1 MPSTSRCTDWQR
13 CSRCHLGLS
22 HPRVRQFL
30 LGDPGS
36 GDSSTIAEQRL
47 SNPAL
52 TQDEQAY
59 VAELLEGL
67 SAYPAYYAHMGV
79 INQAGPAPVDLSLP
93 EPVDPEEVRRR
104 IDAGQWVVDL
114 RNRTA
119 FAAGHLSGT
128 LGFELSGSF
137 VTYLGWLH
145 RWGEPLTLIGE
156 TLDQIAEARRELVR
170 IGVDH
175 LDGAATGNID
185 DLRAGS
191 TLRCYRTAGFA
202 DLAETLG
209 SGEDFVVLDVRQ
221 RQEHDT
227 SRIPG
232 AINIPL
238 HLLADRLHELP
249 DMPIWVH
256 CGSGYRASIAA
267 SIIDREGASW
277 CSSMT
282 STAPR
287 TPWAS
292 PPHDNPPTQRD
303 HGRPAAPISATWLN
317 CIRRKANRSP
327 SAFH

>member
-1 MPSTSRCTDWQR
+1 MGRTTD
-13 CSRCHLGLS
+13 
-22 HPRVRQFL
+22 
-30 LGDPGS
+30 
-36 GDSSTIAEQRL
+36 
-47 SNPAL
+47 
-52 TQDEQAY
+52 
-59 VAELLEGL
+59 
-67 SAYPAYYAHMGV
+67 
-79 INQAGPAPVDLSLP
+79 
-93 EPVDPEEVRRR
+93 
-104 IDAGQWVVDL
+104 
-114 RNRTA
+114 
-119 FAAGHLSGT
+119 
-128 LGFELSGSF
+128 
-137 VTYLGWLH
+137 
-145 RWGEPLTLIGE
+145 LIGE

-256 CGSGYRASIAA
+256 CAPGTERRSPPPSSTGK
-267 SIIDREGASW
+267 GASW

>member
-1 MPSTSRCTDWQR
+1 
-13 CSRCHLGLS
+13 
-22 HPRVRQFL
+22 
-30 LGDPGS
+30 
-36 GDSSTIAEQRL
+36 
-47 SNPAL
+47 
-52 TQDEQAY
+52 
-59 VAELLEGL
+59 
-67 SAYPAYYAHMGV
+67 MGV

-267 SIIDREGASW
+267 SIIDREGGVVVLVDDEYSTADTLGL
-277 CSSMT
+277 T
-282 STAPR
+282 STR
-287 TPWAS
+287 Q
-292 PPHDNPPTQRD
+292 PTD
-303 HGRPAAPISATWLN
+303 ST
-317 CIRRKANRSP
+317 
-327 SAFH
+327 